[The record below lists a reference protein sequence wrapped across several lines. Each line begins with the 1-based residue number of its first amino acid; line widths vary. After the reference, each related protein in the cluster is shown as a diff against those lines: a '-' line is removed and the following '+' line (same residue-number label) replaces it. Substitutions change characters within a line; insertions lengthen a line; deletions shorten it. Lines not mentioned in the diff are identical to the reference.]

1 MVLGPTL
8 EFVGL
13 LEEVHF
19 SLASTTSGP
28 FFSPQTQIPASSLCA
43 HMLGPRAVRW
53 PSSRDWSLGNRM
65 SAEAARV
72 WAASSGFI
80 SPFLNKLF
88 YFEHFHLPLAAHLS
102 ARPACFPVIMIGCG
116 ESHSHAIPCA
126 TAAPGEKASASPEVM
141 PFSSCLLLQGET
153 PITGCPTAKLSILI
167 TVFGRAGK
175 SLWLI
180 VLPHPP
186 IWPMKQPGLREK
198 AGLGREHTANQG
210 QSWH

>member
-1 MVLGPTL
+1 MSLGPIL

-19 SLASTTSGP
+19 SLASTTGGP
-28 FFSPQTQIPASSLCA
+28 FFSPQTQMPASSLCA
-43 HMLGPRAVRW
+43 HTLGPRAVRW
-53 PSSRDWSLGNRM
+53 QGSRDRSLGNRM
-65 SAEAARV
+65 SAEASWV

-80 SPFLNKLF
+80 SPFQNRLF
-88 YFEHFHLPLAAHLS
+88 YFKHLHLPLAAHLS
-102 ARPACFPVIMIGCG
+102 AHPACFPVIMIGCV

-126 TAAPGEKASASPEVM
+126 TAAPGEKASASPEMM
-141 PFSSCLLLQGET
+141 PFSSCLVRKGET
-153 PITGCPTAKLSILI
+153 PITGCPTAKLSIFI
-167 TVFGRAGK
+167 AVFGRAGK

-186 IWPMKQPGLREK
+186 TWQMKQPELREK